1 VTLRNELP
9 GFAPVAPDR
18 PRVSADYGPDRNAAD
33 MTEWAEEP
41 FDGNELTVDS
51 IVRLLT
57 LVRADLAAEL
67 DHDATPE
74 ELLDQVVHLATRLV
88 PGADDAGIAL
98 VTDTGLRT
106 CAAAGDAAVA
116 ADDIQR
122 ALGDGPSQLV
132 ISQGRTLRICDLL
145 TDPRWPDF
153 GLQAAEV
160 GVRSVLACPLPMPRK
175 RAGVLSL
182 YAAKPR
188 AFDAAAELVVP
199 VFAARAAIAAA
210 YADKVTNLHRAIES
224 RQVIGQATG
233 ILMERH
239 RLSPKQAFD
248 TMVTASQESHL
259 KLRELAFRINETGE
273 EPDSAHRES
282 RSQPPP
288 RPGRQPSREAARG

>member
-1 VTLRNELP
+1 MSLDQPLATDEIGPAPETPRPRSAGLTGFGSSRRGSVSPGSEGRAADTTSRNEESP
-9 GFAPVAPDR
+9 EAG
-18 PRVSADYGPDRNAAD
+18 G
-33 MTEWAEEP
+33 
-41 FDGNELTVDS
+41 LTVDS

-67 DHDATPE
+67 DRDASPE
-74 ELLDQVVHLATRLV
+74 ELLEQVVRVATRLV
-88 PGADDAGIAL
+88 SGADDASIAL
-98 VTDTGLRT
+98 ITETELRT
-106 CAAAGDAAVA
+106 CAATGDAAVA

-122 ALGDGPSQLV
+122 ALGYGPSQQV
-132 ISQGRTLRICDLL
+132 ITDGRTLRIGDLL
-145 TDPRWPDF
+145 TDPRWTEL
-153 GLQAAEV
+153 GVQAANI
-160 GVRSVLACPLPMPRK
+160 GVRAVLACPLPMPRK

-182 YAAKPR
+182 YSSTPG

-239 RLSPKQAFD
+239 RLSPKAAFD

-259 KLRELAFRINETGE
+259 KLRELALRIAETGE
-273 EPDSAHRES
+273 EPDSAADR
-282 RSQPPP
+282 RI
-288 RPGRQPSREAARG
+288 

>member
-1 VTLRNELP
+1 MSLDEIEEQPSSMAVIPQIRSAESP
-9 GFAPVAPDR
+9 GFVT
-18 PRVSADYGPDRNAAD
+18 AALH
-33 MTEWAEEP
+33 A
-41 FDGNELTVDS
+41 ELTDTSALTVES

-74 ELLDQVVHLATRLV
+74 ELLDQVVHVATRLV

-98 VTDTGLRT
+98 VSDTGLQT
-106 CAAAGDAAVA
+106 CAAAGDAAIA

-122 ALGDGPSQLV
+122 ALGEGPSQQV
-132 ISQGRTLRICDLL
+132 IADGQTLRIADLL
-145 TDPRWPDF
+145 TEPRWADF
-153 GLQAAEV
+153 GAQVLQF
-160 GVRSVLACPLPMPRK
+160 GVRAVLACPLPMPRK

-182 YAAKPR
+182 YSARPG

-248 TMVTASQESHL
+248 TMVAASQESHL
-259 KLRELAFRINETGE
+259 KLREVALRINETGE
-273 EPDSAHRES
+273 EPRSA
-282 RSQPPP
+282 
-288 RPGRQPSREAARG
+288 AAVDR

>member
-1 VTLRNELP
+1 MSLDEIEEQPSSMAGIPQIRSAESP
-9 GFAPVAPDR
+9 GFVTAALHAELADT
-18 PRVSADYGPDRNAAD
+18 SA
-33 MTEWAEEP
+33 
-41 FDGNELTVDS
+41 LTVES

-74 ELLDQVVHLATRLV
+74 ELLDQVVHVATRLV

-98 VTDTGLRT
+98 VSDTGLQT

-122 ALGDGPSQLV
+122 ALGEGPSQQV
-132 ISQGRTLRICDLL
+132 ITDGQTLRIADLL
-145 TDPRWPDF
+145 TEPRWADF
-153 GLQAAEV
+153 GAQV
-160 GVRSVLACPLPMPRK
+160 VQFGVRAVLACPLPMPRK

-182 YAAKPR
+182 YSARPG

-248 TMVTASQESHL
+248 TMVAASQESHL
-259 KLRELAFRINETGE
+259 KLREVALRINETGE
-273 EPDSAHRES
+273 EPRSA
-282 RSQPPP
+282 
-288 RPGRQPSREAARG
+288 AAVDR

>member
-1 VTLRNELP
+1 MSGDVSTDA
-9 GFAPVAPDR
+9 GPVDGVPVDIPDT
-18 PRVSADYGPDRNAAD
+18 S
-33 MTEWAEEP
+33 
-41 FDGNELTVDS
+41 ELTVDS
-51 IVRLLT
+51 IARLLT

-74 ELLDQVVHLATRLV
+74 ELLDQVVHVAVRVV
-88 PGADDAGIAL
+88 PGADDAGICL
-98 VTDTGLRT
+98 VSDTGLHT
-106 CAAAGDAAVA
+106 VAAVGDTAIA

-122 ALGDGPSQLV
+122 ALGIGPSQDV
-132 ISQGRTLRICDLL
+132 VNEQRTLRIADLL
-145 TDPRWPDF
+145 TDPRWSEF

-175 RAGVLSL
+175 RAGVLTL
-182 YAAKPR
+182 YADKPN

-210 YADKVTNLHRAIES
+210 YADKVTNLNRAIES

-248 TMVTASQESHL
+248 TMVTASQEAHL
-259 KLRELAFRINETGE
+259 KLRELALRINETGE
-273 EPDSAHRES
+273 DPDSVTS
-282 RSQPPP
+282 S
-288 RPGRQPSREAARG
+288 GR

>member
-1 VTLRNELP
+1 MSLDEIEEPPSPTPVIPQIRSTESP
-9 GFAPVAPDR
+9 GFA
-18 PRVSADYGPDRNAAD
+18 AAGLP
-33 MTEWAEEP
+33 TEPA
-41 FDGNELTVDS
+41 GTGALTVES

-74 ELLDQVVHLATRLV
+74 ELLDQVVQVATRLV
-88 PGADDAGIAL
+88 PGADDAGVAL
-98 VTDTGLRT
+98 VSDLGLQT
-106 CAAAGDAAVA
+106 VAAAGDAAVA

-122 ALGDGPSQLV
+122 ALGEGPSQQV
-132 ISQGRTLRICDLL
+132 IIDGQTLRIADLL
-145 TDPRWPDF
+145 TEPRWADF
-153 GLQAAEV
+153 GAQAAQF
-160 GVRSVLACPLPMPRK
+160 GVRAVLACPLPMPRK

-182 YAAKPR
+182 YSAQPA

-199 VFAARAAIAAA
+199 VFAARAAIAVA

-259 KLRELAFRINETGE
+259 KLREVALRINETGE
-273 EPDSAHRES
+273 EPRSA
-282 RSQPPP
+282 
-288 RPGRQPSREAARG
+288 AAVEG

>member
-1 VTLRNELP
+1 MSLDEIEEQASSMPVIPQIRSAESP
-9 GFAPVAPDR
+9 GFVTPALHAEL
-18 PRVSADYGPDRNAAD
+18 AD
-33 MTEWAEEP
+33 TS
-41 FDGNELTVDS
+41 ELTVES

-74 ELLDQVVHLATRLV
+74 ELLDHVVHVATRLV

-98 VTDTGLRT
+98 VTDTGLQT

-122 ALGDGPSQLV
+122 ALGEGPSQQV
-132 ISQGRTLRICDLL
+132 ITDGQTLRIADLL
-145 TDPRWPDF
+145 TEPRWADF
-153 GLQAAEV
+153 GAQAAQL
-160 GVRSVLACPLPMPRK
+160 GVRAVLACPLPMPRK

-182 YAAKPR
+182 YSARPG

-248 TMVTASQESHL
+248 TMVAASQESHL
-259 KLRELAFRINETGE
+259 KLREVALRINETGE
-273 EPDSAHRES
+273 EPKSA
-282 RSQPPP
+282 
-288 RPGRQPSREAARG
+288 AAADR

>member
-1 VTLRNELP
+1 MSLDEIEEQSSSTAVIPQTRSAESPAFVT
-9 GFAPVAPDR
+9 AAAR
-18 PRVSADYGPDRNAAD
+18 PEPAD
-33 MTEWAEEP
+33 TS
-41 FDGNELTVDS
+41 ELTVDS
-51 IVRLLT
+51 IVQLLT

-67 DHDATPE
+67 DHEATPE
-74 ELLDQVVHLATRLV
+74 ELLDQVVHVATRLV

-98 VTDTGLRT
+98 VSDKGLQT

-122 ALGDGPSQLV
+122 ALGDGPSQQV
-132 ISQGRTLRICDLL
+132 ICDGQTLRVADLL
-145 TDPRWPDF
+145 TDPRWVDF
-153 GLQAAEV
+153 GVQAAEL
-160 GVRSVLACPLPMPRK
+160 GVRAMLVCPLPMPRK
-175 RAGVLSL
+175 RAGVLTL
-182 YAAKPR
+182 YSARPD

-248 TMVTASQESHL
+248 TMVTASQEAHL
-259 KLRELAFRINETGE
+259 KLREVALRINETGE
-273 EPDSAHRES
+273 EP
-282 RSQPPP
+282 RST
-288 RPGRQPSREAARG
+288 AAVER

>member
-1 VTLRNELP
+1 MSLDEIEEQPSSTPVIPQTRSAESP
-9 GFAPVAPDR
+9 GFVTGDLA
-18 PRVSADYGPDRNAAD
+18 
-33 MTEWAEEP
+33 MEP
-41 FDGNELTVDS
+41 AGTGELTVES

-74 ELLDQVVHLATRLV
+74 ELLDQVVHVATRLV

-98 VTDTGLRT
+98 VSDTGLRT

-122 ALGDGPSQLV
+122 ALGEGPSQQV
-132 ISQGRTLRICDLL
+132 ITDGQTLRIADLL
-145 TDPRWPDF
+145 TEPRWADF
-153 GLQAAEV
+153 GAQAAPF
-160 GVRSVLACPLPMPRK
+160 GVRAVLACPLPMPRK

-182 YAAKPR
+182 YSARPG

-259 KLRELAFRINETGE
+259 KLREVALRINETGE
-273 EPDSAHRES
+273 EPRSA
-282 RSQPPP
+282 
-288 RPGRQPSREAARG
+288 AAVDR

>member
-1 VTLRNELP
+1 MSLDEIEEQPSSMAVIPQIRSAESP
-9 GFAPVAPDR
+9 GFVT
-18 PRVSADYGPDRNAAD
+18 AALR
-33 MTEWAEEP
+33 A
-41 FDGNELTVDS
+41 ELTDTSALTVES

-74 ELLDQVVHLATRLV
+74 ELLDQVVHVATRLV

-98 VTDTGLRT
+98 VSDTGLQT

-122 ALGDGPSQLV
+122 AIGEGPSQQV
-132 ISQGRTLRICDLL
+132 ITDGQTLRIADLL
-145 TDPRWPDF
+145 TEPRWADF
-153 GLQAAEV
+153 GAQVLQF
-160 GVRSVLACPLPMPRK
+160 GVRAVLACPLPMPRK

-182 YAAKPR
+182 YSARPG
-188 AFDAAAELVVP
+188 AFDAAAELVIP

-248 TMVTASQESHL
+248 TMVAASQESHL
-259 KLRELAFRINETGE
+259 KLREVALRINETGE
-273 EPDSAHRES
+273 EPRSA
-282 RSQPPP
+282 
-288 RPGRQPSREAARG
+288 AAVDR